1 MQLNKNLIP
10 SWYFKL
16 FNWVAENRIKENDLE
31 LRDIHSSLAMTLTTS
46 LLMWGY
52 GFLAYFTIS
61 SPIPWIVGFICSFI
75 HLLSPILFRVSNNT
89 FLITNIALLAGV
101 THQGTYTYYTG
112 GFLSHILIWYGLIPV
127 LGGLV
132 AGPRGGILWFFITIF
147 ISLCYFILHLVDYP
161 FPDLI
166 SEMGLLW
173 THAML
178 VFGWIFLSSAIV
190 VVYGSLR
197 EHTEMTLKKQS
208 EKIEELFR
216 VLFHDLANPLSRLS
230 IGLSM
235 AEKTMENADTN
246 RGLIIAKSS
255 TQSMLE
261 ITQNVRNIYAAN
273 KGKAD
278 FKLKYVPLNS
288 SITYLTKLYSP
299 ELLKKNIQLSYDF
312 KEHERLNLLVDSVS
326 FNNQVLGNILS
337 NAIKFSHPNS
347 EIEIQVYEAESGLY
361 QLQIKDHGVGIPSS
375 MINDLFDYNKKV
387 SRPGTLGEMGSGFGM
402 QIMQSFVTL
411 YGGKIEVESEVGA
424 GTTIKIFIK
433 GKIE

>member
-1 MQLNKNLIP
+1 
-10 SWYFKL
+10 
-16 FNWVAENRIKENDLE
+16 
-31 LRDIHSSLAMTLTTS
+31 
-46 LLMWGY
+46 
-52 GFLAYFTIS
+52 
-61 SPIPWIVGFICSFI
+61 
-75 HLLSPILFRVSNNT
+75 
-89 FLITNIALLAGV
+89 
-101 THQGTYTYYTG
+101 
-112 GFLSHILIWYGLIPV
+112 
-127 LGGLV
+127 
-132 AGPRGGILWFFITIF
+132 
-147 ISLCYFILHLVDYP
+147 
-161 FPDLI
+161 
-166 SEMGLLW
+166 
-173 THAML
+173 
-178 VFGWIFLSSAIV
+178 
-190 VVYGSLR
+190 
-197 EHTEMTLKKQS
+197 
-208 EKIEELFR
+208 
-216 VLFHDLANPLSRLS
+216 
-230 IGLSM
+230 M